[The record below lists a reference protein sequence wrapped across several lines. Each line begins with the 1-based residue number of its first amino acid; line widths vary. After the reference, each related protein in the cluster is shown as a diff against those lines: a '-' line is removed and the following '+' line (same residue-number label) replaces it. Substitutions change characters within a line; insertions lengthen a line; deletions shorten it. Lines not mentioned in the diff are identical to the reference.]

1 MATDRIRLTILVPE
15 DLRAALR
22 LEAAKRGE
30 DMSDVAAEILEANL
44 GEALAEIRQRKEK
57 KGKGG
62 KSKPPAE

>member
-30 DMSDVAAEILEANL
+30 EMSDVATEILEA
-44 GEALAEIRQRKEK
+44 ALTDALEEVRQRQAK

-62 KSKPPAE
+62 KS